1 MSGSLGLC
9 QLYIRY
15 TNGLWLT
22 QEEKLPCNSFQRSSW
37 HEDYLKR
44 KYAYFMFSTWHV
56 ILIGFFFCCS
66 FSHGFYYVHIA
77 VLTDGTYR
85 TLSDCKHCSSS
96 MTQHRSN
103 ASILAK
109 EAREKK
115 NWNILFWCMEW
126 NWKGLVKDKRQK
138 RKWLSSLTNITT
150 DIKLEDF
157 YGDIAMMNLYCKTE
171 NSDFFFCIIFSGHQD
186 WAQC

>member
-1 MSGSLGLC
+1 MSVIHKIYKWTLANPGRKASLQQFPEVKLTWGLFKKEIC
-9 QLYIRY
+9 LFYVL
-15 TNGLWLT
+15 NLA
-22 QEEKLPCNSFQRSSW
+22 CNSHW
-37 HEDYLKR
+37 
-44 KYAYFMFSTWHV
+44 
-56 ILIGFFFCCS
+56 IFFCCCS

-150 DIKLEDF
+150 DIKLEDL
-157 YGDIAMMNLYCKTE
+157 YGDIAMTNLYCKTE

>member
-9 QLYIRY
+9 KLYIRY

-22 QEEKLPCNSFQRSSW
+22 QGEKLPCNSFQRSSW

-56 ILIGFFFCCS
+56 ILIGFFF

-109 EAREKK
+109 EARKIQTGTFYFGAWNEIEKG
-115 NWNILFWCMEW
+115 WWRIRDRRE
-126 NWKGLVKDKRQK
+126 
-138 RKWLSSLTNITT
+138 
-150 DIKLEDF
+150 
-157 YGDIAMMNLYCKTE
+157 
-171 NSDFFFCIIFSGHQD
+171 SDCHL
-186 WAQC
+186 